1 MVGLAQGFLLA
12 YSYELEEEVRQKD
25 VSGETYS
32 NDELAILKNLKIV
45 KIFYMVSIA
54 FCIVTIGI
62 SVSGILKISKNQAIV
77 ESMQSD

>member
-1 MVGLAQGFLLA
+1 VVGLAQGFLLA

-54 FCIVTIGI
+54 FCIATIGI